1 MKKKHVIIGMAM
13 VLLAGC
19 SSGDDLLAEQ
29 PAVPA
34 AESLD
39 DENLSREDL
48 MGDVSIEFAGVNF
61 GADVEVEE
69 SKAPRRVS
77 INNIFSTE
85 QGSMGIFCLSSTKI
99 GDAVADDAILRSWSG
114 HVGATLNMLN
124 LWQDNVKAHADN
136 VSGNE
141 GKIVWDDPNTPHYY
155 PNKDYFNYSFAAY
168 HPYTDV
174 IAREKNIVYAYI
186 PMDGDDDVMYA
197 FADAPRSNV
206 NDDVDALAYSNSYFK
221 GVVNAGQ
228 TVTDDHKP
236 YFNFRHLASK
246 LNFTVKLKE
255 ATAATAEHQFHVD
268 SICLT
273 NVVNIMRLSLAKNTG
288 SSAVAASYSIISSTT
303 SLPDSIQEKLGD
315 YNGHGTFW
323 LRDTDGTSISEKKD
337 NNGDYVYVINT
348 SSSTP
353 IGDCI
358 LIPPTSS
365 AKLSLQVFLRDED
378 GNRYTTLSPMSIS
391 VPSTGKWEAG
401 KSYTINITMTAPTY
415 YTEARGE
422 ITDWETE
429 TTEINVTDNEE

>member
-1 MKKKHVIIGMAM
+1 M
-13 VLLAGC
+13 
-19 SSGDDLLAEQ
+19 
-29 PAVPA
+29 
-34 AESLD
+34 
-39 DENLSREDL
+39 
-48 MGDVSIEFAGVNF
+48 
-61 GADVEVEE
+61 
-69 SKAPRRVS
+69 
-77 INNIFSTE
+77 
-85 QGSMGIFCLSSTKI
+85 
-99 GDAVADDAILRSWSG
+99 
-114 HVGATLNMLN
+114 
-124 LWQDNVKAHADN
+124 
-136 VSGNE
+136 
-141 GKIVWDDPNTPHYY
+141 
-155 PNKDYFNYSFAAY
+155 
-168 HPYTDV
+168 
-174 IAREKNIVYAYI
+174 
-186 PMDGDDDVMYA
+186 
-197 FADAPRSNV
+197 
-206 NDDVDALAYSNSYFK
+206 
-221 GVVNAGQ
+221 VNAGQ

-348 SSSTP
+348 SSST
-353 IGDCI
+353 DSS
-358 LIPPTSS
+358 SS
-365 AKLSLQVFLRDED
+365 ASSNLLRRRSFISAAAALV
-378 GNRYTTLSPMSIS
+378 NVTTTKRSIS